1 MLEATLP
8 AVWNAPRIAATYPG
22 PVLEQGLDD
31 ANLESLGFRPEDRA
45 DLLAHAARLDDH
57 DRARVADAAGRLE
70 ARVGDLEHPWPRVL
84 ADLRDEPGR
93 PMGLLPLL
101 ALVASADA
109 VRRFHAARGVP
120 PEVSASGLRDLGQQV
135 SVHRRTYGAFGLHT
149 QGWLVCVWSGA
160 YFWLGRLA
168 FNLTRLDGRWV
179 IDTHI
184 PESGPLTPGSVDDS
198 FARAREV
205 FGTHF
210 ADLPAEELHCR
221 SWLLDPQLAEV
232 LPGESNM
239 VRFQRRWELYGDADL
254 GDDDAVFFVFRRRD
268 TTTESRASLPR
279 STTLQRAIL
288 DRIEAGG
295 HWYLRHGRIP
305 LT

>member
-1 MLEATLP
+1 M
-8 AVWNAPRIAATYPG
+8 
-22 PVLEQGLDD
+22 LEQGLDD

-45 DLLAHAARLDDH
+45 DLLAHAARLEDP

-184 PESGPLTPGSVDDS
+184 PESGPLTPESVDDS

-279 STTLQRAIL
+279 EHDAAALDPRPDRGRRTLVPAARPDPVDVSEGTPPVHPAVP
-288 DRIEAGG
+288 
-295 HWYLRHGRIP
+295 H
-305 LT
+305 

>member
-1 MLEATLP
+1 M
-8 AVWNAPRIAATYPG
+8 
-22 PVLEQGLDD
+22 LEQGLDD
-31 ANLESLGFRPEDRA
+31 ANLENLGFRPEDRA
-45 DLLAHAARLDDH
+45 DLLAHAARLDDP

-210 ADLPAEELHCR
+210 ADLPAEEAHCR

-239 VRFQRRWELYGDADL
+239 VRFQRRWGCTATQTSATTTRSSSSSGGETP
-254 GDDDAVFFVFRRRD
+254 RRRAGHRCLAARRCSARSSTGSRPAD
-268 TTTESRASLPR
+268 TGTCGTAASR
-279 STTLQRAIL
+279 
-288 DRIEAGG
+288 
-295 HWYLRHGRIP
+295 
-305 LT
+305 